1 MTSINIL
8 RELHAANHWANKS
21 LLELIPEDL
30 YAADAKG
37 SYNSI
42 KALYTHI
49 WDAQTVW
56 YNRLTGNANVPMPSK
71 SFEGDYDALRAAILV
86 SSENYINLLAN
97 KTDAYLDELLHYT
110 NLQGKTFEQPNYQIL
125 LQITHHSS
133 YHRGQVVDKLRA
145 LGFDGKIPQTDVIAW
160 YRLNG

>member
-30 YAADAKG
+30 YVADAKG

-56 YNRLTGNANVPMPSK
+56 YNRLTGNANAAMPSK

-86 SSENYINLLAN
+86 SSENYCNLLAD
-97 KTDAYLDELLHYT
+97 KTDGYLGEMLHYT